1 MKVIANT
8 TILSNFAAVGR
19 LDLLRD
25 LLGEV
30 YLTTEVYAEIQDGLA
45 EGCDFYAGIE
55 AFLHPLAA
63 DGWLKLTSLE
73 GDDERRLFGRLPKAL
88 HHGEA
93 SCLAIATV
101 RGWALLSD
109 DDRARKAAGDLGV
122 IVSGALGALTM
133 SVRAGLL
140 TLTEANALLSRMI
153 QAGYRSPYSNLVEL
167 MDKPGALE

>member
-30 YLTTEVYAEIQDGLA
+30 YTTTEVYAEIQDSLA

-55 AFLHPLAA
+55 AHLYPLAA

-88 HHGEA
+88 HHGKA
-93 SCLAIATV
+93 SCLAIAAV

-109 DDRARKAAGDLGV
+109 DDRARKAAGNLNLL
-122 IVSGALGALTM
+122 VSGTLGALTM
-133 SVRAGLL
+133 AVRAGLL
-140 TLTEANALLSRMI
+140 TLIEANALLTRMI
-153 QAGYRSPYSNLVEL
+153 QVGYRSPYGNLVEL
-167 MDKPGALE
+167 MDK

>member
-93 SCLAIATV
+93 SCLAIAAV
-101 RGWALLSD
+101 RDWALLSD

-122 IVSGALGALTM
+122 IVSGTLGALTM
-133 SVRAGLL
+133 AVRTGVL
-140 TLTEANALLSRMI
+140 TLTEANVLLTRMI
-153 QAGYRSPYSNLVEL
+153 RAGYRSPFSNLVEL

>member
-8 TILSNFAAVGR
+8 TILSNFASVSR

-30 YLTTEVYAEIQDGLA
+30 YITTEVYTEIQDGLA

-55 AFLHPLAA
+55 TLLHPLAA

-93 SCLAIATV
+93 SCLAIAAV

-109 DDRARKAAGDLGV
+109 DDRARKVAGNLKVVVSGTLGV
-122 IVSGALGALTM
+122 LAM

-140 TLTEANALLSRMI
+140 TLTEANALLTRMI
-153 QAGYRSPYSNLVEL
+153 RAGYRTPYSNLVEL
-167 MDKPGALE
+167 VDKPSALE